1 MLISDVRASAT
12 EEGGSTRL
20 TFRIE
25 NATGRTQILDA
36 VRSDDAE
43 EGSLV
48 VIDDGVEAPAAAGL
62 LMLDHE
68 TLNLGTSHIR
78 VLLHGLKRPLKEGDV
93 IAFQAVFRDGTVPA
107 QGHVHATINN

>member
-1 MLISDVRASAT
+1 MLIQDVRASAT

-20 TFRIE
+20 SFRIE

-43 EGSLV
+43 VGSLL
-48 VIDDGVEAPAAAGL
+48 VIDDGVETPAAAGL
-62 LMLDHE
+62 LMLDRE

-78 VLLHGLKRPLKEGDV
+78 VLLHGMMRPLKEGDIV
-93 IAFQAVFRDGTVPA
+93 AFEAVFREGTVPA